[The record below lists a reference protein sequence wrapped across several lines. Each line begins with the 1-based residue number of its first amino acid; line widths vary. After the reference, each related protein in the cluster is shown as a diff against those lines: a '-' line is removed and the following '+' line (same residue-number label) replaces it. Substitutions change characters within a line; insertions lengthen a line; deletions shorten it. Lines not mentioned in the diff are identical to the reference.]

1 MNTADR
7 FRALKSL
14 RLEGLLPYFDEVFV
28 RAGDELAVEGR
39 LCHQFFVVVD
49 GALETCR
56 GGVRGKLVAGQGFGW
71 AAMRERGVNE
81 ASVRAVGDAR
91 LLVMG
96 HEQFRAADA
105 LELSTCETAALGWSS
120 PLVGRWRRRR
130 RWVQG
135 LASPSI
141 GFADTSP

>member
-7 FRALKSL
+7 LRALRSL
-14 RLEGLLPYFDEVFV
+14 RLEGLLPYFDEVIV

-56 GGVRGKLVAGQGFGW
+56 GGVRGELVAGQGFGW
-71 AAMRERGVNE
+71 AAMRERGANE

-96 HEQFRAADA
+96 HEQFRAAA
-105 LELSTCETAALGWSS
+105 AGPGGPPHLWGGGAAGAGGAASLLTA
-120 PLVGRWRRRR
+120 
-130 RWVQG
+130 
-135 LASPSI
+135 LASPSV

>member
-7 FRALKSL
+7 LRALRSL
-14 RLEGLLPYFDEVFV
+14 RLEGLLPYFDEVIV

-56 GGVRGKLVAGQGFGW
+56 GGVRGELLVGQGFGW

-96 HEQFRAADA
+96 HEQFRAADG
-105 LELSTCETAALGWSS
+105 LEPKQVRLDPNG
-120 PLVGRWRRRR
+120 PIRRPKLVRLDPNGRIE
-130 RWVQG
+130 G
-135 LASPSI
+135 
-141 GFADTSP
+141 